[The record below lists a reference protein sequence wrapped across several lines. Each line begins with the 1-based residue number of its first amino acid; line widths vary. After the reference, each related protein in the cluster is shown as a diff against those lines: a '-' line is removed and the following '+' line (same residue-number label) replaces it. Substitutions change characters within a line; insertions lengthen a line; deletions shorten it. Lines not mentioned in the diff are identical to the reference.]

1 MQSESTLVKRVMPMV
16 SIVEK
21 LVAVRDKITKDASDI
36 PGLIKAAT
44 DVKPLIGAANFELNM
59 WHQDNIKLEL
69 TCNEEYNVNTFVLTQ
84 YPLRSLCLVTILI
97 CLNS

>member
-1 MQSESTLVKRVMPMV
+1 MPMV

-69 TCNEEYNVNTFVLTQ
+69 KVTVDLQ
-84 YPLRSLCLVTILI
+84 RSNFANFFFFCALHIA
-97 CLNS
+97 